1 MREPEEAP
9 RGVFMRRGQKYFS
22 GVTQFQADKAAEM
35 IKRESQNFSR
45 VYYTMG
51 RGDIG
56 VSKYDQGKLVKIHK
70 IKDYWFDDG
79 NYLLVLTTNS
89 ELW

>member
-56 VSKYDQGKLVKIHK
+56 TSKYDQGKISGNLAK
-70 IKDYWFDDG
+70 IKTITDYRFDSD
-79 NYLLVLTTNS
+79 N
-89 ELW
+89 

>member
-1 MREPEEAP
+1 
-9 RGVFMRRGQKYFS
+9 MRRGQKYFS

-56 VSKYDQGKLVKIHK
+56 VSKYDQGKLVKI
-70 IKDYWFDDG
+70 
-79 NYLLVLTTNS
+79 
-89 ELW
+89 